1 MDSNHNPYGQ
11 SPSYFSL
18 RNFPY
23 DSFSANLNF
32 GSPQGSQNPGHNQQQ
47 PETAS
52 SQGSQFPGI
61 NHQESHGAA
70 SPANHFSSFSQPQTQ
85 PPPQGQGTPTCTR
98 ERRQWNSLDDVVLIS
113 GWLSTSKDVIV
124 GNDQRSGTFWKRISE
139 YYAASEHVL
148 NGGEPRLPDHC
159 KQRWGRISKEVS
171 HFCGAFA
178 SAEAEK
184 ASGMNDV
191 DILKNAHHIYKTL
204 HLKKF
209 TLEHCWV
216 ELKNEQKWCSLG
228 LMNPTSNTSSKKRK
242 AEVAH
247 PSEGGSVGTVH
258 ESRPPG
264 VKAMK
269 GRRFKGKEKVSPSGD
284 YPDLWENKQQDNEA
298 KKVLQ
303 KMSIL
308 DTLIAKTIPLDEDE
322 VKLKKKLM
330 AELF

>member
-1 MDSNHNPYGQ
+1 MDSNNNPYGQ
-11 SPSYFSL
+11 PPSYFSL

-32 GSPQGSQNPGHNQQQ
+32 GSPEGSQNPGYNQQHTQ
-47 PETAS
+47 RAT
-52 SQGSQFPGI
+52 SQRSQIHGI
-61 NHQESHGAA
+61 SHLESHGAP
-70 SPANHFSSFSQPQTQ
+70 SPAKHNPSFSQPQTQ
-85 PPPQGQGTPTCTR
+85 PPSQSQGTPICTR
-98 ERRQWNSLDDVVLIS
+98 ERRQWTSIDDLVLIS
-113 GWLSTSKDVIV
+113 GWLNTSKDVIV

-139 YYAASEHVL
+139 YYGGSDHVL

-191 DILKNAHHIYKTL
+191 DILKNAHQIYKTL

-216 ELKNEQKWCSLG
+216 ELKNEHKWYSLG

-242 AEVAH
+242 TEDAA
-247 PSEGGSVGTVH
+247 PSSGGSVGTVH

-269 GRRFKGKEKVSPSGD
+269 GRRFKGKEKVSLSRD
-284 YPDLWENKQQDNEA
+284 YPDMWENKQQDNEA

-308 DTLIAKTIPLDEDE
+308 DTLIAKRIPLDEDQ
-322 VKLKKKLM
+322 VKLQKKLM